1 MHENVVVY
9 SRWSYT
15 AGGRVQQVVIH
26 SRWSY
31 TAGGRIQQVVIPYDG
46 CSKQGLL
53 YVLSCLILLPVSL
66 MKILK
71 SVGDSTDRCGIPFL
85 MSVLVV
91 GVRLL

>member
-1 MHENVVVY
+1 MVVY
-9 SRWSYT
+9 SRWSCT
-15 AGGRVQQVVIH
+15 AGGHTQQVVI
-26 SRWSY
+26 Y

-46 CSKQGLL
+46 RSKQGLL

-66 MKILK
+66 MKTLK

-91 GVRLL
+91 GVSLL